1 MPVDNVTIV
10 IPARYASSRFPGKPL
25 ALLAGKPL
33 IRHVYE
39 QATRVPKVAQVLVAT
54 DDARIHESVENFG
67 GCSMMVAKP
76 CRTGTDRVAEA
87 IKKIPC
93 EIVVNLQADE
103 ILLSPDFLLDLINP
117 FLANDAEMGT
127 LCRPVTCREEF
138 AESSVVKVVMDRQRK
153 ALYFSRSPIPHVR
166 DHGHETPSF
175 ASHHLGVYIFRRD
188 TLHHFA
194 ALPSGELE
202 EAEQLEQLR
211 ALEHGIPI
219 HVWETSH
226 TSLRIDTPKDLERAN
241 ASWDEIIRSCSFTPE
256 AKVGVKGKRATG
268 VNHHESTQ

>member
-39 QATRVPKVAQVLVAT
+39 QATRVPKAAQVLVAT
-54 DDARIHESVENFG
+54 DDVRIHESVEHFG
-67 GCSMMVAKP
+67 GRSALVTKP

-87 IKKIPC
+87 IRELAC

-103 ILLSPDFLLDLINP
+103 ILLSPDLLLDLIDP
-117 FLANDAEMGT
+117 FLAGDAEMAT
-127 LCRPVTCREEF
+127 LSRPLECRDELTQ
-138 AESSVVKVVMDRQRK
+138 SSVVKVVTDRQGR
-153 ALYFSRSPIPHVR
+153 ALYFSRAPIPHVR
-166 DHGHETPSF
+166 DRVQDAPPF
-175 ASHHLGVYIFRRD
+175 ASLHLGVYIFRRD
-188 TLHHFA
+188 TLSRFA

-202 EAEQLEQLR
+202 EAEKLEQLR

-219 HVWETSH
+219 HVWETTH
-226 TSLRIDTPKDLERAN
+226 ASLRIDTKEDLERAN
-241 ASWDEIIRSCSFTPE
+241 ASWDELSRSCSLASGEKET
-256 AKVGVKGKRATG
+256 R
-268 VNHHESTQ
+268 

>member
-1 MPVDNVTIV
+1 MPVDNVTVV

-39 QATRVPKVAQVLVAT
+39 QATRVPKVTQVLVAT
-54 DDARIHESVENFG
+54 DDLRIHESVERFG
-67 GCSMMVAKP
+67 GCSTMVTKP

-87 IKKIPC
+87 IQDLPG

-103 ILLSPDFLLDLINP
+103 ILLAPDLLLDLIAP
-117 FLANDAEMGT
+117 FLAGDAEIGT
-127 LCRPVTCREEF
+127 LCRPLTCREEL
-138 AESSVVKVVMDRQRK
+138 AQSSVVKVVTDRQGR
-153 ALYFSRSPIPHVR
+153 ALYFSRAPIPHVR
-166 DHGHETPSF
+166 DHNHETSPF

-188 TLHHFA
+188 TLNRFA

-202 EAEQLEQLR
+202 QAEKLEQLR

-219 HVWETSH
+219 HVWETTHPSI
-226 TSLRIDTPKDLERAN
+226 RIDTQEDLERAN
-241 ASWDEIIRSCSFTPE
+241 ASWNELNRSCSI
-256 AKVGVKGKRATG
+256 
-268 VNHHESTQ
+268 S